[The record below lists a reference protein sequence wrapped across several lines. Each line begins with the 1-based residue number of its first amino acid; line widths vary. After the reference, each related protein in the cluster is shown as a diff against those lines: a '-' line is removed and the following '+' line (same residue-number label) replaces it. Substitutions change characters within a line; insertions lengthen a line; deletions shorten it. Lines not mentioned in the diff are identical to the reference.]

1 MALKNKAVSNKTSKS
16 EYFEL
21 LEKMILIRLFEDR
34 CSEHYSRGNI
44 KGFLHLYTGEEA
56 IAVGSISCL
65 EKEDY
70 VITHYRDHGHALA
83 RGVEAKYAMAE
94 LFGKSTGTTGGIGGS
109 MHIFDATK
117 NFAGGH
123 AIVGGQLPIG
133 VGLAYAAKYKNTGAV
148 TLCFL
153 GDGALN
159 EGEFHESMNLAALWD
174 LPIVFICENNLY
186 GMGVPVEEAVAKKD
200 IFEIGHAYDM
210 PCSRV
215 DGMNVLEVKEV
226 TNKIIKDVRNGK
238 GPYFLEAQTY
248 RFRGHSMADPSMY
261 RGSAEE
267 ELWKLRDP
275 INLHWSWLKENGY
288 AKNELNQIYEK
299 MNSVMDDAVQF
310 ATESEFPTID
320 DLYKNI
326 YFENVG

>member
-1 MALKNKAVSNKTSKS
+1 MALKNKAVTKTNSKS
-16 EYFEL
+16 DYFEI
-21 LEKMILIRLFEDR
+21 LEKMVLIRLFEDR

-56 IAVGSISCL
+56 IAVGTISCL
-65 EKEDY
+65 DDHDY

-83 RGVEAKYAMAE
+83 RGIEPQFVMSE

-109 MHIFDATK
+109 MHIFDASK

-133 VGLAYAAKYKNTGAV
+133 IGLAYAAKYKNTGAI

-159 EGEFHESMNLAALWD
+159 EGEFHESMNLAALWK

-186 GMGVPVEEAVAKKD
+186 GMGVPVEEAVAKKN
-200 IFEIGHAYDM
+200 IFEIGNAYDM
-210 PCSRV
+210 ACSRV

-226 TNKIIKDVRNGK
+226 TTKICDDVRKGN

-261 RGSAEE
+261 RGSTEE
-267 ELWKLRDP
+267 DLWKLRDS
-275 INLHWSWLKENGY
+275 INLYWSWLKENGY
-288 AKNELNQIYEK
+288 AKDELTDIYEK
-299 MNSVMDDAVQF
+299 MNSIMDDAVEF
-310 ATESEFPTID
+310 ATQSEFPKIA

-326 YFENVG
+326 NFEYTK

>member
-133 VGLAYAAKYKNTGAV
+133 VGCCECDSPT
-148 TLCFL
+148 
-153 GDGALN
+153 
-159 EGEFHESMNLAALWD
+159 
-174 LPIVFICENNLY
+174 VFGC
-186 GMGVPVEEAVAKKD
+186 V
-200 IFEIGHAYDM
+200 
-210 PCSRV
+210 
-215 DGMNVLEVKEV
+215 
-226 TNKIIKDVRNGK
+226 
-238 GPYFLEAQTY
+238 
-248 RFRGHSMADPSMY
+248 
-261 RGSAEE
+261 
-267 ELWKLRDP
+267 
-275 INLHWSWLKENGY
+275 
-288 AKNELNQIYEK
+288 
-299 MNSVMDDAVQF
+299 F
-310 ATESEFPTID
+310 AGLT
-320 DLYKNI
+320 
-326 YFENVG
+326 